1 MVDRLIGKKILV
13 RGIVQGVGFRP
24 FVYAQ
29 ALANHLFGWVRN
41 TSKGVEIEIS
51 GTRKDIE
58 AFLNGFK
65 FNLPPLARI
74 DTFKT
79 QTIPV
84 GHYSSFDIIS
94 SLSQPEDF
102 LPISPD
108 MSICPDCQEELFN
121 PNNRRYR
128 YPFINCTNCGP
139 RFTIIQGIPYDR
151 PLTTMAGFPM
161 CENCLE
167 EYQDPFD
174 RRFHAQPI
182 ACPVCGPQLYF
193 ETGINNGV
201 MGETALSTV
210 RELLKAGKIL
220 AIKGLG
226 GFHLAC
232 DASNREAVQE
242 LRNRKNRIAK
252 AFALMAFDLISIERH
267 ANLTIEERQLLQS
280 SERPVVLLERVK
292 NSLLPYD
299 VAPGQNTL
307 GFMLPYTPLHLLLLE
322 PKEGYPEI
330 LVMTSGNLS
339 EEPIVYRDIEARSR
353 IGHLVDGI
361 LFHNRPIHMRVDDSV
376 TRIVNSKPYILR
388 RARGYAPNPII
399 IPKEIPQS
407 LATGAELKNVFCFT
421 RENYA
426 FMSHHIGDLD
436 NYETM
441 QSFEEGINH
450 FQHLFRINPE
460 FIACDMHPDYLTSRY
475 ANNKALEDSLPL
487 FRVQHHHAHLAACLA
502 DNGWKSDQPVIGL
515 TFDGT
520 GFGTDK
526 AIWGGE
532 FLLGNYSGYKRKYH
546 LAYVPLPGGDVSV
559 KKPARMAL
567 AHLKASGIVWEED
580 LAPVRAL
587 SEDERKVI
595 FTQIEHHVNSPLTS
609 SMGRLFDAA
618 ASIMGIR
625 QVVSYEGQAAIEME
639 NLIDTE
645 EKGFYQFEITKDII
659 DPTPLWMLL
668 MKDWHLGVPPSK
680 LSSRFHNSIVEL
692 SKNLCQKIRSETQC
706 NTVALTGGVWQNK
719 YLLEHTY
726 QKLKND
732 EFQVLFHRQL
742 PPNDGS
748 IAIGQALIAA
758 DSFR

>member
-567 AHLKASGIVWEED
+567 AHLKASGLVWEED

-625 QVVSYEGQAAIEME
+625 QVISYEGQAAIEME

-732 EFQVLFHRQL
+732 GFQVLFHRQL